1 MTNPAT
7 EDIDIVNV
15 TPPNKP
21 HSALEGA
28 DVKASTPGEQLGIT
42 MEDAAR
48 QVRERAD

>member
-1 MTNPAT
+1 MTSPST

-15 TPPNKP
+15 TPPTKT
-21 HSALEGA
+21 HSAVEGA

-48 QVRERAD
+48 QVRERVD